1 MRRYRHPT
9 VCNQKQS
16 RATSNN
22 NNRKPFSIII
32 FISPF
37 YSNQVI
43 QSWWPN
49 CYHIL
54 TGAVQSS
61 LFRLVRVQRRLH
73 GLIGD
78 ILFST
83 LQPTH
88 TNETSYTYGYLWWT
102 RVSKDTKEGAKT
114 RAPLSVIAS
123 HIQVFFPPVSSWT
136 AWHVQIRASI
146 QLVQI
151 QVFVN
156 CLISIKATG
165 KPAIRKG

>member
-88 TNETSYTYGYLWWT
+88 TNETSYTYGYLWRT

-114 RAPLSVIAS
+114 RAALSVIAS
-123 HIQVFFPPVSSWT
+123 HIQVFFPPL
-136 AWHVQIRASI
+136 AAE
-146 QLVQI
+146 QLGM
-151 QVFVN
+151 FRYGPLSN
-156 CLISIKATG
+156 LS
-165 KPAIRKG
+165 RSRSL